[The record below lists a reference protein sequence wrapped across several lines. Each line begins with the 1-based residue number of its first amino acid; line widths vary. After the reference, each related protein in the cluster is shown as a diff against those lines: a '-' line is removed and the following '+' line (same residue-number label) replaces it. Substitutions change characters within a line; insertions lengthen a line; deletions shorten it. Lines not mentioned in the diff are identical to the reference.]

1 MSNNTSHSYILQG
14 GKAGSDR
21 LTVLANATWPT
32 SLSFLIEAGL
42 TQGMRCLDI
51 GCGNGV
57 ISTKIAQLI
66 GPDGSVHGLDMDR
79 SAIDIA
85 NLKAQ
90 QLNVQNVSFK
100 ALNIEQEVVDNHQ
113 KYDFIYLRLLLSH
126 INNPQA
132 VLHKLKRNL
141 SLNGILAIED
151 VQFDGHFC
159 HPPCAAFDRYVKLY
173 KKAAESRGVNAN
185 IGPQLNTTLKDA
197 GFAQVHLNVINPTFN
212 TGDGK
217 LMALLTIQNIKNAV
231 LQAGLISE
239 VDIENIIKELES
251 FTESTQYNDEYSEI
265 FSILGKMHL
274 TIHYS

>member
-21 LTVLANATWPT
+21 LTVLANATWST

-42 TQGMRCLDI
+42 TQGMHCLDI
-51 GCGNGV
+51 GCGNGA

-66 GPDGSVHGLDMDR
+66 GPDGSVLGLDMDR

-90 QLNVQNVSFK
+90 QSNVQNVSFK
-100 ALNIEQEVVDNHQ
+100 TFNIEQEVVDNHQ

-126 INNPQA
+126 VNNPHA
-132 VLHKLKRNL
+132 VLHKLKGNL

-159 HPPCAAFDRYVKLY
+159 HPPCAAFDRYVELY
-173 KKAAESRGVNAN
+173 NKAAESSGVNAN

-217 LMALLTIQNIKNAV
+217 LMALLTIQNIKNAA

-251 FTESTQYNDEYSEI
+251 FTEAPNTMMSIPRFFQYWA
-265 FSILGKMHL
+265 KC
-274 TIHYS
+274 T